1 MFKKIVVLT
10 MAVLFA
16 MPSLVKADEGMWLPM
31 FVKRLNEV
39 DMQAA
44 GLQLT
49 AEELYSINHS
59 SLKDAIVSFGG
70 FCTGEVISG
79 EGLVLTNHHCGYG
92 AIQDHSTVENDYL
105 TDGFWAMDRAAELN
119 NPDLYVDYLLRME
132 DMTTRVLAV
141 VNNEMTEDER
151 AQAIAAEIKL
161 IKAEVSEGN
170 DYIAQVKS
178 FFEGNEYYMFVY
190 ERFNDVRLVGAPPSS
205 VGKYGGDT
213 DNWMWPRHT
222 GDFSMFRIY
231 CAPDGTP
238 AGYAEENVPL
248 TKALREKNNAFYHH
262 LPVSLEGV
270 ANDDYTMVW
279 GYPGSTDRFLTSW
292 GVKQMLD
299 IKAPTIVDIRD
310 LKLKVMKKH
319 MDANSA
325 VRIQYAAKY
334 AQTANYW
341 KYFIGQSKGLKRLDV
356 FGKKQA
362 IEADYTTFA
371 NSTEANKAKYGEALT
386 LIAEAYDAMNGS
398 EKGANYLSEVGI
410 RGTDVVLFAFRA
422 RRMIDQ
428 LIATENA
435 EEKAALIVR
444 LEGFAA
450 EHFKNYDAALDEEQF
465 AKLFAKYQADVDAAQ
480 HPSFF
485 AMVNKKYK
493 GDFTKY
499 AAKMYAKSNF
509 TDAARFAAFIAAPNA
524 KKLEKDLA
532 IVASGSVIQSYFGMG
547 SVNAEAEAKLGKGN
561 RLFVDG
567 LRKMNPDKNYYPNA
581 NSTMRTTF
589 GTVGDYVPA
598 DAVQY
603 DYVTTLEGVI
613 EKYVPGDHEFD
624 LPQGFIDLY
633 EAKDYGQ
640 YADENGDLIINFIHN
655 TDITGGNSG
664 SPVINAKGHLIG
676 TAFDG
681 NWEAMSGD
689 IAFEP
694 ELQRTISCDIRYV
707 LFIVD
712 KYAGATHLIDEMDL
726 VYKVEEVIKPVVEQ
740 IEKVEDVLPNFEGDF
755 ESAFKAAKTSLGVGA
770 DKTFTW
776 FGNLYSTEQK

>member
-1 MFKKIVVLT
+1 MNKKILGFIL
-10 MAVLFA
+10 AVIFA
-16 MPSLVKADEGMWLPM
+16 APISLKADEGMWLPM

-49 AEELYSINHS
+49 AEELYSINNS
-59 SLKDAIVSFGG
+59 SLKDAIVSFSG
-70 FCTGEVISG
+70 FCTGEVISA
-79 EGLVLTNHHCGYG
+79 EGLLLTNHHCGYG

-105 TDGFWAMDRAAELN
+105 TDGFWAMDRSKELE
-119 NPDLYVDYLLRME
+119 NPDLFVDFLIRME
-132 DMTTRVLAV
+132 DVTERILAV
-141 VNNEMTEDER
+141 VNNEMTEAER
-151 AQAIAAEIKL
+151 AQAIDAEMKAIKTG
-161 IKAEVSEGN
+161 ATEGN
-170 DYIAQVKS
+170 SYLCKVKS
-178 FFEGNEYYMFVY
+178 FYEGNEFYMFMY
-190 ERFNDVRLVGAPPSS
+190 ERFSDIRLVGAPPSS

-231 CAPDGTP
+231 AAPDGTP
-238 AGYAEENVPL
+238 AAYAEENVPL
-248 TKALREKNNAFYHH
+248 TKELRENNNAFYHH

-270 ANDDYTMVW
+270 ENDDFTMVW

-292 GVKQMLD
+292 GVEQMLD

-310 LKLKVMKKH
+310 LKLNIMKKH
-319 MDANSA
+319 MDADPA
-325 VRIQYAAKY
+325 VRIQYASKY

-341 KYFIGQSKGLKRLDV
+341 KYFIGQSKGLKRLGV
-356 FGKKQA
+356 YEKKQA
-362 IEADYTTFA
+362 IEADFTAFA
-371 NSTEANKAKYGEALT
+371 NSTDSNKAKYGEALS
-386 LIAEAYDAMNGS
+386 LIEQAYAASDAT
-398 EKGANYLSEVGI
+398 EKGANFLSEVGI
-410 RGTDVVLFAFRA
+410 RGTDVILFTYRA
-422 RRMIDQ
+422 NRMIEQLLGTEDADQ
-428 LIATENA
+428 
-435 EEKAALIVR
+435 KAALISK
-444 LEGFAA
+444 LQASA
-450 EHFKNYDAALDEEQF
+450 SEHFKNHNAALDEEQF
-465 AKLFAKYQADVDAAQ
+465 AKLFAKYQADVDASQ

-485 AMVNKKYK
+485 AHVNKKYK
-493 GDFTKY
+493 GDFAKF
-499 AAKMYAKSNF
+499 AAKMYAKSFF
-509 TDAARFAAFIAAPNA
+509 TDEARFNSFILEPNA
-524 KKLEKDLA
+524 KKLSKDLA
-532 IVASGSVIQSYFGMG
+532 AMSTGSIIQSYFSIGA
-547 SVNAEAEAKLGKGN
+547 VTAESDAMLGKGN

-567 LRKMNPDKNYYPNA
+567 LRKMDPDKTYYPNA
-581 NSTMRTTF
+581 NSTMRTTY

-598 DAVQY
+598 DAVEY

-633 EAKDYGQ
+633 DAKDYGQ
-640 YADENGDLIINFIHN
+640 YADKNGDLIINFIHN

-712 KYAGATHLIDEMDL
+712 KYAGATHLIEEMDL
-726 VYKVEEVIKPVVEQ
+726 V
-740 IEKVEDVLPNFEGDF
+740 
-755 ESAFKAAKTSLGVGA
+755 KA
-770 DKTFTW
+770 
-776 FGNLYSTEQK
+776 E